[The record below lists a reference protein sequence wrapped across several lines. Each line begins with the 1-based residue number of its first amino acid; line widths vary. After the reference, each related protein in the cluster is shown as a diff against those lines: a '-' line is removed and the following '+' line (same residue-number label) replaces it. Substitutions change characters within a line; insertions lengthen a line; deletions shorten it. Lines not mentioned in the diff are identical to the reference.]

1 MPALLA
7 LLSSL
12 LLGGADFFGGLAA
25 RRAPAAAVVVWSNAV
40 GLLSASVV
48 IILLP
53 SPITSTDLAWG
64 LSAGTFGS
72 VGAALLYRA
81 LAVGSMS
88 LVAPTTA
95 ASAAVVPVV
104 AAAALGERL
113 TIPAAVGLAGALA
126 SVILISGG
134 RSAARLNGGDLR
146 GLGMAV
152 LAGVCFGGFLVLLAQ
167 TSAESGLGPLAA
179 ARCASLLILV
189 GLVRARRQ
197 SLLLPR
203 GAVRLSLAAG
213 LLDMAAN
220 VLFLLAVRL
229 GHLAV
234 VGLLASLSPLGTVL
248 LARVLLNERLRGPQ
262 RVGTALAVGSI
273 AVLSLR

>member
-7 LLSSL
+7 LVSSL

-25 RRAPAAAVVVWSNAV
+25 RRAPAAVVVVWSNAV
-40 GLLSASVV
+40 GLVSAVIV
-48 IILLP
+48 IIVLP
-53 SPITSTDLAWG
+53 SPMTPTDLTWG
-64 LSAGTFGS
+64 LLAGTFGS

-81 LAVGSMS
+81 LALGSMS
-88 LVAPTTA
+88 LVAPATA
-95 ASAAVVPVV
+95 AAAAVVPVV
-104 AAAALGERL
+104 AAAALGQRL
-113 TIPAAVGLAGALA
+113 TTPAAIGLAGALV

-134 RSAARLNGGDLR
+134 RSAARLNGADVR
-146 GLGMAV
+146 GIGLAV
-152 LAGVCFGGFLVLLAQ
+152 LAGVCFGGFLVMLAQ
-167 TSAESGLGPLAA
+167 TSADSGLGPLVG

-189 GLVRARRQ
+189 GLVRARGQ
-197 SLLLPR
+197 SLMLPR
-203 GAVRLSLAAG
+203 GAVRLSVAAG

-220 VLFLLAVRL
+220 VMFLLAVRL
-229 GHLAV
+229 GDLAV

>member
-25 RRAPAAAVVVWSNAV
+25 RRAPAAVVVVWSNAV
-40 GLLSASVV
+40 GLLSAVLVIVV
-48 IILLP
+48 LP
-53 SPITSTDLAWG
+53 SPMTPADLGWG
-64 LSAGTFGS
+64 LLSGTFGS

-81 LAVGSMS
+81 LALGSMS
-88 LVAPTTA
+88 LVAPATA
-95 ASAAVVPVV
+95 AAAAVVPVV
-104 AAAALGERL
+104 AAAAMGERL
-113 TIPAAVGLAGALA
+113 TVPATVGLAGALV
-126 SVILISGG
+126 SVVLISGG
-134 RSAARLNGGDLR
+134 RSAARLTGDDVR
-146 GLGMAV
+146 GLGLAV
-152 LAGVCFGGFLVLLAQ
+152 LAGVSFGGFLVMLAQ
-167 TSAESGLGPLAA
+167 TSADSGLGPLVA

-189 GLVRARRQ
+189 TLVRSRRQ

-220 VLFLLAVRL
+220 VLFLVAVRL